1 MKRYKIALSGEKKTI
16 NKTSK
21 SDLYGFSKVKKKK
34 KLKSWQ
40 QNKYLTA

>member
-21 SDLYGFSKVKKKK
+21 SDLYGFSKVKK
-34 KLKSWQ
+34 LKSWQ